1 MTITTST
8 TGSTTKSTTARSGRA
23 RRRVFALAAGSVAVA
38 ALAATG
44 AGAANASTRGFS
56 SVESCTGV
64 TGSISYSPG
73 LLSTTARNQQSVL
86 TGTLSGCSGF
96 NGAQAGTG
104 TITIVASGSS
114 SVASI
119 AETGTV
125 TVNWPAS
132 SGLNPSN
139 GTVTLTRASKT
150 LPISVSGSFTSG
162 AFTGAAISTSLLATH
177 HAGSGTKAHPI
188 TRQDFV
194 NTTPFAAKVNF
205 G

>member
-1 MTITTST
+1 MTST
-8 TGSTTKSTTARSGRA
+8 TTTKSTVRSGKG

-73 LLSTTARNQQSVL
+73 LRATTLRTQQSVL

-119 AETGTV
+119 HETGTV

-132 SGLNPSN
+132 AGLNPSN
-139 GTVTLTRASKT
+139 GTVTLTRTSKT
-150 LPISVSGSFTSG
+150 LPMTVSGSFTSG
-162 AFTGAAISTSLLATH
+162 AFTGAAISTSLLETH
-177 HAGSGTKAHPI
+177 HAGSGTTAHPI
-188 TRQDFV
+188 IRQDFV
-194 NTTPFAAKVNF
+194 NTTPFAAKVNL